1 MNADERKKVILVT
14 GASTGIGLAL
24 SRQLAESDIYIT
36 IATARPSSLPRF
48 AEAGLTESDTFLIRP
63 LDVTCPGQS
72 NLFDEIEERW
82 GGVDILV
89 NNAGVS
95 YRAVQEHIEE
105 KDKIEQFAVNYFGP
119 IKLIRRALPHIRA
132 QRWGR
137 IINVS

>member
-1 MNADERKKVILVT
+1 MDLRLDGKTALVT
-14 GASTGIGLAL
+14 GGSRGIGKAIAKAFVESGAEVMIT
-24 SRQLAESDIYIT
+24 SRKAESCEE
-36 IATARPSSLPRF
+36 TANEIGCLW
-48 AEAGLTESDTFLIRP
+48 EAGHVGNPEDA
-63 LDVTCPGQS
+63 
-72 NLFDEIEERW
+72 ERIVGATVERL

-137 IINVS
+137 IIKVS